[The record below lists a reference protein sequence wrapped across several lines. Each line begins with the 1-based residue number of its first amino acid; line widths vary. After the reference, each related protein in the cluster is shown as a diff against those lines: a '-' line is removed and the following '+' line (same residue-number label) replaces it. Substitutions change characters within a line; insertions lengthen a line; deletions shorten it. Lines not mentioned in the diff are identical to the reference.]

1 MLQLSLR
8 TPLYVAERGGE
19 LLPSLQA
26 AQCEQ
31 RACHAHTRFPSYAAL
46 TAFAN
51 RVTPVL
57 ASAQL
62 VGYTRAMAATS
73 QMLPLG
79 TPMPAFALADAVS
92 GRNVSSAELAGKP
105 AVVAFICNH
114 CPYVQHLRS
123 ELARFGR
130 DSRERGVAMV
140 GISSNDAATY
150 PQDAPGPMAEEAR
163 QHGYVF
169 PYLFDESQDVA
180 KAFRAACTPEFYL
193 FDSAGKLVYRGQ
205 FDDSRPGN
213 GKPVTGADLRAAA
226 DAVLAARPVPPDQKA
241 SIGCNIKWKKGNEP
255 AYA

>member
-1 MLQLSLR
+1 
-8 TPLYVAERGGE
+8 
-19 LLPSLQA
+19 
-26 AQCEQ
+26 
-31 RACHAHTRFPSYAAL
+31 
-46 TAFAN
+46 
-51 RVTPVL
+51 
-57 ASAQL
+57 
-62 VGYTRAMAATS
+62 MAATS

-79 TPMPAFALADAVS
+79 TALPSFTLADAVN

-130 DSRERGVAMV
+130 DSQERGVAMV
-140 GISSNDAATY
+140 GISSNDAVTY

-169 PYLFDESQDVA
+169 PYLFDESQEVA

-213 GKPVTGADLRAAA
+213 GKPVTGADLRRAV
-226 DAVLAARPVPPDQKA
+226 DAVLKGEQPSSSQVP
-241 SIGCNIKWKKGNEP
+241 SVGCSIKWKKGNAP
-255 AYA
+255 GY

>member
-1 MLQLSLR
+1 
-8 TPLYVAERGGE
+8 
-19 LLPSLQA
+19 
-26 AQCEQ
+26 
-31 RACHAHTRFPSYAAL
+31 
-46 TAFAN
+46 
-51 RVTPVL
+51 VL

-79 TPMPAFALADAVS
+79 TPMPAFALVDAVS
-92 GRNVSSAELAGKP
+92 GRKVSSAELAGKP

-130 DSRERGVAMV
+130 DSGERGVALV

-169 PYLFDESQDVA
+169 PYLFDESQEVA

-193 FDSAGKLVYRGQ
+193 FDPAGKLVYRGQ

-213 GKPVTGADLRAAA
+213 GKPVTGADLRRAV
-226 DAVLAARPVPPDQKA
+226 DAVLKGEQPSSNQVP
-241 SIGCNIKWKKGNEP
+241 SVGCSIKWKKGNAP
-255 AYA
+255 GY

>member
-1 MLQLSLR
+1 MLASEGRGVALGPLSAK
-8 TPLYVAERGGE
+8 TVVPNASAFTANAIVRGGE
-19 LLPSLQA
+19 RGELLRSLQA

-46 TAFAN
+46 TAFAI

-92 GRNVSSAELAGKP
+92 GRSVSSSELAGKP

-130 DSRERGVAMV
+130 DSRDRGVALV
-140 GISSNDAATY
+140 GISS
-150 PQDAPGPMAEEAR
+150 
-163 QHGYVF
+163 
-169 PYLFDESQDVA
+169 
-180 KAFRAACTPEFYL
+180 
-193 FDSAGKLVYRGQ
+193 
-205 FDDSRPGN
+205 
-213 GKPVTGADLRAAA
+213 
-226 DAVLAARPVPPDQKA
+226 
-241 SIGCNIKWKKGNEP
+241 
-255 AYA
+255 